1 MLYMLLTA
9 GSGFKIELLLPS
21 PSGGERSK
29 QYKGESMMNWQT
41 SYQSRMTTP
50 DEAVKAIKSGDR
62 IFLTG
67 NASVPMLLLAALV
80 KRAPELKNVEICHP
94 LAICPSDYVSPEME
108 GHLRVNS
115 MFISANVRKAVNEGR
130 ADFTPVMLSEF
141 PLLFKNG
148 HLPLDVAFIHVS
160 PPDHHGF
167 CSMGAES
174 GLTISAAEVAKT
186 VIAQVNEQMPRT
198 LGDTLMHV
206 DRMHHIVQVNCPL
219 TEMAM
224 SDDIDVDVV
233 ERIAAHIAGLVPDGA
248 TMQLGIGAIPNAVLK
263 YLLNKKDLGI
273 HSELISDG
281 VIDLVEAGV
290 LTNARKSLHPGKIVA
305 GFLLG
310 TKRLY
315 DWVDNNPLVELHRT
329 EYVNDPFVI
338 AQNDRMVAIN
348 SAIEVD
354 LTGQV
359 CADSIGP
366 KMYSSVGGQLDFIYG
381 ASRSKGG
388 VPIIAM
394 PSSAE
399 LRDGTV
405 ISKIVP
411 MLKQGA
417 GVVTSRN
424 HVHFVVTEF
433 GVAELY
439 GKTVRQRTQALIH
452 ISDPRFR
459 EEITRQARELNYL

>member
-1 MLYMLLTA
+1 MFLGISEAAT
-9 GSGFKIELLLPS
+9 
-21 PSGGERSK
+21 
-29 QYKGESMMNWQT
+29 NWQET
-41 SYQSRMTTP
+41 CQSRITTP
-50 DEAVKAIKSGDR
+50 EEAVKVIKSGDR
-62 IFLTG
+62 VFLTG
-67 NASVPMLLLAALV
+67 NASVPLPLLDALV
-80 KRAPELKNVEICHP
+80 KRAPALEDVEVCHP
-94 LAICPSDYVSPEME
+94 LTICPADYVAPEME
-108 GHLRVNS
+108 GHLRINS
-115 MFISANVRKAVNEGR
+115 MFISANVRKAINQGR

-148 HLPLDVAFIHVS
+148 HLPLDVALIHVS
-160 PPDHHGF
+160 PPDENGF

-174 GLTISAAEVAKT
+174 GLTISGAEVAKV

-198 LGDTLMHV
+198 LGDTAMHI
-206 DRMHHIVQVNCPL
+206 DKMHYIVPCNTAL
-219 TEMAM
+219 FEMPM
-224 SDDIDVDVV
+224 GDDADQDEVKS
-233 ERIAAHIAGLVPDGA
+233 IAAHIADLIPDGA

-263 YLLNKKDLGI
+263 FLFEKKDLGV

-290 LTNARKSLHPGKIVA
+290 LNGSCKSLHPGKITC

-315 DWVDNNPLVELHRT
+315 DWVGNNPLVELYRT
-329 EYVNDPFVI
+329 EYVNDPFVV

-348 SAIEVD
+348 SALEVD

-366 KMYSSVGGQLDFIYG
+366 KFHSAVGGQLDFIYG

-388 VPIIAM
+388 VPIIAL
-394 PSSAE
+394 PSTST

-411 MLKQGA
+411 MLKLGA

-424 HVHFVVTEF
+424 HVHYVITEF

-439 GKTVRQRTQALIH
+439 GKTVRQRTRALINIAH
-452 ISDPRFR
+452 PRFR
-459 EEITRQARELNYL
+459 DEITAQAKELNYM

>member
-1 MLYMLLTA
+1 MT
-9 GSGFKIELLLPS
+9 
-21 PSGGERSK
+21 
-29 QYKGESMMNWQT
+29 NWQAN
-41 SYQSRMTTP
+41 YNSRITTA
-50 DEAVKAIKSGDR
+50 DEAVKAVKSGDR
-62 IFLTG
+62 LFLTG
-67 NASVPMLLLAALV
+67 NASVPLQLLAALV
-80 KRAPELKNVEICHP
+80 ARAPELENVEICHP
-94 LAICPSDYVSPEME
+94 LAICPSDYVAPEMA
-108 GHLRVNS
+108 GHLRINS
-115 MFISANVRKAVNEGR
+115 MFVSANVRQAVNEGR

-160 PPDHHGF
+160 PPDQHGF

-174 GLTISAAEVAKT
+174 GLTISAAEVAKI
-186 VIAQVNEQMPRT
+186 VIAQINEQMPRT

-206 DRMHHIVQVNCPL
+206 DRMHYIVPLNCPL
-219 TEMAM
+219 TEMIM
-224 SDDIDVDVV
+224 GDDVDKDVV
-233 ERIAAHIAGLVPDGA
+233 ERIAANIASLIPDGA

-263 YLLNKKDLGI
+263 YLLGKKDLGI

-290 LTNARKSLHPGKIVA
+290 LTSARKSIHPGKIVA

-329 EYVNDPFVI
+329 EYVNDPFVV

-348 SAIEVD
+348 SALEVD

-359 CADSIGP
+359 CADSIGT
-366 KMYSSVGGQLDFIYG
+366 KMYSAVGGQVDFIYG

-394 PSSAE
+394 PSCSV

-411 MLKQGA
+411 MLKPGA

-424 HVHFVVTEF
+424 HVHFVITEF
-433 GVAELY
+433 GIADLY
-439 GKTVRQRTQALIH
+439 GKSVRQRTEALIA
-452 ISDPRFR
+452 IADPRFR
-459 EEITRQARELNYL
+459 DEITRQARELHYL